1 MFPHISFIMMNTLSA
16 QRTASPASHTF
27 ALTVSGEPIVYFEQ
41 NKTKQNKTKQ
51 KDNNNNKNPT
61 IPQGYILCKS

>member
-1 MFPHISFIMMNTLSA
+1 MMNTLSA

-51 KDNNNNKNPT
+51 NKTKRQQQQQQKPHHST
-61 IPQGYILCKS
+61 GVHFM